1 MSSRG
6 FLLLATLFGVAPAGA
21 LAQPLWVAPERTGG
35 FHVEYLR
42 PDIEGSS
49 AASGAVYLGLRAPL
63 GSHLA
68 LVGELPFAHGDFD
81 LGSGATLEATTSLGN
96 PYVGVEIGPRRSTVH
111 FEVGARLPVID
122 QPDAATSVGFLAD
135 PIDRPEAFLE
145 DLVAITARAHYRRF
159 DRSGF
164 GVLLHAGASVWMAPD
179 EGGPDTPVGT
189 RPPDDEVVAS
199 YGARF
204 GWMGTPGGFVAG
216 LTGRTSVTDP
226 NGSFEDRTLTQL
238 GGAGY
243 LRLGP
248 LRPGIEFR
256 LPLDD
261 RLREV
266 VDGTIGVSL
275 AVAVP

>member
-1 MSSRG
+1 MSCRG
-6 FLLLATLFGVAPAGA
+6 FLLLATLFVVAPAGA

-49 AASGAVYLGLRAPL
+49 VASGAVYLGLRAPL

-81 LGSGATLEATTSLGN
+81 LGSGATQEANTTLGN
-96 PYVGVEIGPRRSTVH
+96 PYVGIEVGPRRSTVH
-111 FEVGARLPVID
+111 FEVGVRLPVLD
-122 QPDAATSVGFLAD
+122 EPDAASSVGFLAD
-135 PIDRPEAFLE
+135 PVDRPEAFLE
-145 DLVAITARAHYRRF
+145 DLLAVTVRAHYRRF

-164 GVLLHAGASVWMAPD
+164 GFLLHAGATGWTAPD
-179 EGGPDTPVGT
+179 GADRNAPSGT
-189 RPPDDEVVAS
+189 APPEDEVVAS

-216 LTGRTSVTDP
+216 VTGRTSVTDP
-226 NGSFEDRTLTQL
+226 NGSFEERTLTQL

-248 LRPGIEFR
+248 LRPGVQFR

-266 VDGTIGVSL
+266 VDVTIGVSL